1 MRMRGAVAALV
12 GLLGVCL
19 AAQAMPL
26 CSYRSPLTDLSDL
39 VMSFSYQY
47 VNNPYG
53 SKSGDESAGQFILD
67 YKRLYDTAEYG
78 FDIGLA
84 NKFEISLPD
93 VSSYSTIADGNVKQY
108 LASEGDG
115 FAFAGASAR
124 SSSSFTS
131 LGVFVNLGLGVGRF
145 ADVTPLATAT
155 RIDET
160 LVRRGTLTDHLRSA
174 DLEIL
179 AYEIGSKETYK
190 STADLL
196 AVVQEIIESSGYVRP
211 GGLDALDLSKITD
224 LLSDASFSRYC
235 GWDGKLGVGYR
246 VLDPS
251 GGTNDLLVT
260 AAFNYAFTTAPN
272 AQLLLNGSISGPLA
286 IDTTNR
292 VDLNAKVDY
301 IVSEFLNA
309 KATYAFSRETWAS
322 DPTDVH
328 RVVLSVVLSPLDT
341 ADVTLAVSLEH
352 RPHFLEWS
360 VDIRLGLSI
369 QLL

>member
-1 MRMRGAVAALV
+1 MRMRGAVALLV
-12 GLLGVCL
+12 GLLGACL
-19 AAQAMPL
+19 VAQAMPL

-47 VNNPYG
+47 VNDPYG
-53 SKSGDESAGQFILD
+53 SKSRDENAGQFIVD

-84 NKFEISLPD
+84 NKFEISLLD
-93 VSSYSTIADGNVKQY
+93 VSSYSTIADGNIKRY
-108 LASEGDG
+108 EGDA

-124 SSSSFTS
+124 SSSSFAS
-131 LGVFVNLGLGVGRF
+131 LGVSVNLGLGLGRF
-145 ADVTPLATAT
+145 SDVTPLAIAT

-160 LVRRGTLTDHLRSA
+160 LVGRSTLTDHLRSA

-179 AYEIGSKETYK
+179 AYEIGSKGTYK
-190 STADLL
+190 SIAALL

-224 LLSDASFSRYC
+224 LLSDKGFSRYC
-235 GWDGKLGVGYR
+235 GWDGKIGVGYEI
-246 VLDPS
+246 LDPS

-272 AQLLLNGSISGPLA
+272 AQLLLNGSISGPPA

-292 VDLNAKVDY
+292 IDLGAEIDY
-301 IVSEFLNA
+301 IVSEFVNV
-309 KATYAFSRETWAS
+309 KATYAFSRETWAKK
-322 DPTDVH
+322 PTDVH
-328 RVVLSVVLSPLDT
+328 HIELSVVLTPLDT

-352 RPHFLEWS
+352 RPYYLEWS
-360 VDIRLGLSI
+360 ADVRFGLSI

>member
-1 MRMRGAVAALV
+1 MRGAVALLV
-12 GLLGVCL
+12 GLLGACL
-19 AAQAMPL
+19 VAQAMPL

-47 VNNPYG
+47 VNDPYG
-53 SKSGDESAGQFILD
+53 SKSRDENAGQFIVD

-84 NKFEISLPD
+84 NKFEISLLD
-93 VSSYSTIADGNVKQY
+93 VSNYSTIADGNIKRY
-108 LASEGDG
+108 EGDA

-124 SSSSFTS
+124 SSSSFAS
-131 LGVFVNLGLGVGRF
+131 LGVSVNLGLGLGRF
-145 ADVTPLATAT
+145 SDVTPLAIAT

-160 LVRRGTLTDHLRSA
+160 LVGRSTLTDHLRSA

-179 AYEIGSKETYK
+179 AYEIGSKGTYK
-190 STADLL
+190 SIAALL

-224 LLSDASFSRYC
+224 LLSDKGFSRYC
-235 GWDGKLGVGYR
+235 GWDGKIGVGYEI
-246 VLDPS
+246 LDPS

-272 AQLLLNGSISGPLA
+272 AQLLLNGSISGPPA

-292 VDLNAKVDY
+292 IDLGAEIDY
-301 IVSEFLNA
+301 IVSEFVNV
-309 KATYAFSRETWAS
+309 KATYAFSRETWAKK
-322 DPTDVH
+322 PTDVH
-328 RVVLSVVLSPLDT
+328 HIELSVVLTPLDT

-352 RPHFLEWS
+352 RPYYLEWS
-360 VDIRLGLSI
+360 ADVRFGLSI

>member
-1 MRMRGAVAALV
+1 MRVAVAVLV

-19 AAQAMPL
+19 AVQAVPL

-47 VNNPYG
+47 VNHPYG
-53 SKSGDESAGQFILD
+53 AKDRDKNDGQFVVD
-67 YKRLYDTAEYG
+67 YRRLYDTAEYG
-78 FDIGLA
+78 FDIELA
-84 NKFEISLPD
+84 NEFKISLPD
-93 VSSYSTIADGNVKQY
+93 VSIFSTDAGGNVKRY
-108 LASEGDG
+108 LGSEGDA

-124 SSSSFTS
+124 SSSSFAS
-131 LGVFVNLGLGVGRF
+131 LGVSVNLGLGVGRF
-145 ADVTPLATAT
+145 TDVTPLATAT

-179 AYEIGSKETYK
+179 AYEIGSKDTYR

-196 AVVQEIIESSGYVRP
+196 AVVQEIVESSGYVRL
-211 GGLDALDLSKITD
+211 GGVDALDLSKITG
-224 LLSDASFSRYC
+224 LLTDAGFSRYC
-235 GWDGKLGVGYR
+235 GWDGELGVGYEI
-246 VLDPS
+246 LDPS

-272 AQLLLNGSISGPLA
+272 TQLLLDGSVFGPLA
-286 IDTTNR
+286 FSTTNR
-292 VDLNAKVDY
+292 IDLTAEYDY
-301 IVSEFLNA
+301 IISEFLNA

-322 DPTDVH
+322 IPTDVH
-328 RVVLSVVLSPLDT
+328 RIVLSVVLTPLDT

-352 RPHFLEWS
+352 RPYYLEWS

>member
-1 MRMRGAVAALV
+1 
-12 GLLGVCL
+12 
-19 AAQAMPL
+19 
-26 CSYRSPLTDLSDL
+26 
-39 VMSFSYQY
+39 MSFSYQY
-47 VNNPYG
+47 VNDPYG
-53 SKSGDESAGQFILD
+53 SKSRDENAGQFIVD

-84 NKFEISLPD
+84 NKFEISLLD
-93 VSSYSTIADGNVKQY
+93 VSSYSTIADGNIKRY
-108 LASEGDG
+108 EGDA

-124 SSSSFTS
+124 SSSSFAS
-131 LGVFVNLGLGVGRF
+131 LGVSVNLGLGLGRF
-145 ADVTPLATAT
+145 SDVTPLAIAT

-160 LVRRGTLTDHLRSA
+160 LVGRSTLTDHLRSA

-179 AYEIGSKETYK
+179 AYEIGSKGTYK
-190 STADLL
+190 SIAALL

-224 LLSDASFSRYC
+224 LLSDKGFSRYC
-235 GWDGKLGVGYR
+235 GWDGKIGVGYEI
-246 VLDPS
+246 LDPS

-272 AQLLLNGSISGPLA
+272 AQLLLNGSISGPPA

-292 VDLNAKVDY
+292 IDLGAEIDY
-301 IVSEFLNA
+301 IVSEFVNV
-309 KATYAFSRETWAS
+309 KATYAFSRETWAKK
-322 DPTDVH
+322 PTDVH
-328 RVVLSVVLSPLDT
+328 HIELSVVLTPLDT

-352 RPHFLEWS
+352 RPYYLEWS
-360 VDIRLGLSI
+360 ADVRFGLSI